1 MATKVHSAA
10 KPQPGRVEPRISR
23 ISRIRDFG
31 SDSEVSI
38 REIRGKI
45 SAKMSDIDILQCK
58 DRKEKL
64 HKFL

>member
-10 KPQPGRVEPRISR
+10 KPQPGRVEPR